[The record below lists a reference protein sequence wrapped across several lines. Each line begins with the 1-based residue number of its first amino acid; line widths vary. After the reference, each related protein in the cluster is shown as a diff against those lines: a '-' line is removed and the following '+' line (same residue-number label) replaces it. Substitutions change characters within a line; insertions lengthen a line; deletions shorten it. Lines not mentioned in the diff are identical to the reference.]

1 MKRVRITLDPP
12 EAALPPIYERMTRGA
27 DLDAVRIENWNVS
40 DPPTTFLL
48 RLRGDYERFAEE
60 LAADDAVADF
70 ELFPLDDREA
80 YCYFSGEVGSAA
92 RALFENFTRGSLLT
106 VPPVV
111 CHDDGSSTF
120 TLVGTDADVQAAVD
134 GVPGEGTVTVE
145 AVGGTRVAPDGVVE
159 RLSVRQREALAA
171 ATALGYY
178 DQPRGATAA
187 DVAAE
192 LDCATATAA
201 EHLRKAEATLVHAIR
216 GVVDGN
222 ENAR

>member
-1 MKRVRITLDPP
+1 MQRVRITLDPP

-27 DLDAVRIENWNVS
+27 DLDAVWIANWNVS

-48 RLRGDYERFAEE
+48 RLRGDYERFAGE
-60 LAADDAVADF
+60 LEADDAVADF
-70 ELFPLDDREA
+70 DLFPIDEREA
-80 YCYFSGEVGSAA
+80 YCYLSGEVGPAA

-120 TLVGTDADVQAAVD
+120 TLVGTDGDVQAAVD

-145 AVGGTRVAPDGVVE
+145 RVGGTRVAPDSALDL
-159 RLSVRQREALAA
+159 LSARQREALAA
-171 ATALGYY
+171 AAALGYY
-178 DQPRGATAA
+178 DQPRGATSE
-187 DVAAE
+187 DVADE

-201 EHLRKAEATLVHAIR
+201 EHLRKAEATLVDAALT
-216 GVVDGN
+216 GLDD
-222 ENAR
+222 ENRR